1 MNQSWWGKLAGAGV
15 GFLFGSWVGAII
27 GGAIG
32 HQFDS
37 AMSREMHGGGRGKRG
52 SGPSV
57 SAADMQKIQ
66 FEFFTTTF
74 SVMGHLAK
82 ADGRV
87 SESEIKAARGIMHRM
102 NLNPEQVKSAIRLFN
117 EGKSAAFPLSEVL
130 SRFRKS
136 CRRQP
141 DLLRTFVEIQLQAA
155 LADGAI
161 HQDQRLL
168 LGDICREFNI
178 SRVEFAQIEA
188 LARINSGSARTAL
201 RPVDKLSQAY
211 KVLGVASD
219 AADPAV
225 KKAYRRLMNQHH
237 PDKLVSKGLPE
248 EMMQLAREKTQEI
261 SAAYDLIKQARGIR

>member
-37 AMSREMHGGGRGKRG
+37 AMSREMRGAGSKGGK
-52 SGPSV
+52 GPRV

-74 SVMGHLAK
+74 SVMGHLVK

-87 SESEIKAARGIMHRM
+87 SESEIKAARSIMHRM

-117 EGKSAAFPLSEVL
+117 EGKNAAFPLAEVL
-130 SRFRKS
+130 SGFRKR

-168 LGDICREFNI
+168 LGDICREFKI

-188 LARINSGSARTAL
+188 LARINSGSARAAL

-211 KVLGVASD
+211 KVLGVSSD
-219 AADPAV
+219 AADAAV
-225 KKAYRRLMNQHH
+225 KKSYRRLMNQHH

-261 SAAYDLIKQARGIR
+261 SAAYDLIKQARRIR